1 MKTLDLHPTNGCIM
15 VKNVDSI
22 REAKEKIYEA
32 LQSHPD
38 IYVDWFEVKVC
49 SDESQDELQ
58 SE

>member
-22 REAKEKIYEA
+22 REAKDKIYEA

-49 SDESQDELQ
+49 SDESL